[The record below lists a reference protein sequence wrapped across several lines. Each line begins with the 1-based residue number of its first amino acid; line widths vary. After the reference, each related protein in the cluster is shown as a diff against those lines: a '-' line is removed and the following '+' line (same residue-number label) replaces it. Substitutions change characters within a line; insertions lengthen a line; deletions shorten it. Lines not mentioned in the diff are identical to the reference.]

1 MTSVQAKKAGVSVEA
16 DRQNVITQMKVRTKL
31 KTDKSWINRQS
42 SEDEK
47 DEGSTPVSPQLKS
60 LEGRKFLWSPHQE
73 SSTDRDSPT
82 FGAKEP
88 ITRTSSFPIQSSD
101 KPPTYSANNATNN
114 SPSPAQPSPPPSTAS
129 DNSSARTS
137 SGYIIRGQPM
147 NASQQAK
154 SNAPY
159 NGFQKSYSVQQKS
172 ASLPRVPSATGYKMT
187 TEEYKKL
194 APYNTRNKSA
204 DLSDE
209 ETTFTPTE
217 QAKRTEVASSILK
230 NSASKDRSYVFSA
243 AKRYSGVSS
252 PTENNNNP
260 FVAKKVQVQEENES
274 VKKRSE
280 TLPKS
285 EDTSSGQ
292 NTSSPKL
299 TTRTITEASSPPVK
313 AQPGKISPQ
322 KDDIRPNA
330 SSPKLTT
337 RTITETS
344 SPPIKPQPGK
354 ISPLKDDRDDNKVP
368 QNSTE
373 YRSTTT
379 RTVTTRNDGTPAKQS
394 EDLILKS
401 GSLPKSLAS
410 YLYDDNYREKHTTSP
425 KSVSTVT
432 DGSSS
437 AVKPQPG
444 KITVIKDEST
454 DNHVTPRTST
464 ENRTTAT
471 TRTVTTSTE
480 RAPVKED
487 DSLSDSLHT
496 YLSED
501 ASRFEKN
508 WKAAQ
513 SNPSI
518 SHTSPP
524 RSTTTRNVTT
534 VTTNE
539 SGTDNAEVPR
549 LKSYTNISIIETTTS
564 NNFQPAPGKITIIR
578 DESDLVER
586 EIPKTSNESRSV
598 VRTSETRSESSKNND
613 DIPKLTSWTSTNVSE
628 TTKPGTQVGPG
639 KISVV
644 RDESLPPKPAPRIE
658 TKPKVT
664 AVESSNANANKPQ
677 DLISWDDLDT
687 KPENRP
693 KESTKPSTVS
703 TIREARYLVP
713 ELLEEPGLTNSSRP
727 TSESGNRTTTRE
739 TYYESPKSERS
750 SSPRPTVSSTISEA
764 RYRVPE
770 ILEDPKP
777 NTSATRPTSESGN
790 RTTTRETYY
799 ESPKSERS
807 SSPRPTVSSTIS
819 EARYRVPEILE
830 DPKPNTSATRP
841 ISDSANTSVTTTTR
855 ETRYE
860 SSRPSVD
867 VKSERSSSPRP
878 APRSRDSAKTTVTE
892 SSYKVPE
899 NLDNTML
906 ESSPASGS
914 TRTTITTTRSTD
926 PNYTEFLDNNSS
938 RSLRQVL
945 QEIFILF

>member
-129 DNSSARTS
+129 DNLSSRTS
-137 SGYIIRGQPM
+137 TGYIIRGQPM
-147 NASQQAK
+147 NASLQAK

-194 APYNTRNKSA
+194 APYNTRNKSV
-204 DLSDE
+204 DSDE

-230 NSASKDRSYVFSA
+230 NSASKERSYVFSA
-243 AKRYSGVSS
+243 AKRYSGVAS
-252 PTENNNNP
+252 PTENNYTP
-260 FVAKKVQVQEENES
+260 FVAKKVQVQEEDES
-274 VKKRSE
+274 VKKKSE

-322 KDDIRPNA
+322 KDDRPIA

-354 ISPLKDDRDDNKVP
+354 ISPLKDDRADNKVP
-368 QNSTE
+368 QNSE

-379 RTVTTRNDGTPAKQS
+379 RTVTTRTEGTPAKQS
-394 EDLILKS
+394 EDLKLKS

-425 KSVSTVT
+425 KLVSTVT

-437 AVKPQPG
+437 AAKPQTG

-471 TRTVTTSTE
+471 TRTVTTSRE

-487 DSLSDSLHT
+487 DSLSDSLDT

-501 ASRFEKN
+501 ASRFEKY

-513 SNPSI
+513 STPSI
-518 SHTSPP
+518 SQTSPP
-524 RSTTTRNVTT
+524 RSTTTRTVTN

-539 SGTDNAEVPR
+539 SGTGNAEVPR
-549 LKSYTNISIIETTTS
+549 LKPYTNISIIETTS

-578 DESDLVER
+578 DESDLVDK

-598 VRTSETRSESSKNND
+598 VRTSETRTESSKNND
-613 DIPKLTSWTSTNVSE
+613 DIPKLTSWTSTIVSE
-628 TTKPGTQVGPG
+628 STKPGTQVGPG

-664 AVESSNANANKPQ
+664 TVESSNANANRPQ
-677 DLISWDDLDT
+677 DLISWDDLDN

-713 ELLEEPGLTNSSRP
+713 ELLEEPGLTNSSR
-727 TSESGNRTTTRE
+727 TTTRE
-739 TYYESPKSERS
+739 TYYESPKSYVDPKSERS
-750 SSPRPTVSSTISEA
+750 SSPRPTVSSTINET

-777 NTSATRPTSESGN
+777 NTSVTRPTSQSGN

-799 ESPKSERS
+799 ESQKSSVDPKSERS
-807 SSPRPTVSSTIS
+807 SSPRPTVSSTIN
-819 EARYRVPEILE
+819 ETRHRVPEILE
-830 DPKPNTSATRP
+830 DPKPNTRAT
-841 ISDSANTSVTTTTR
+841 
-855 ETRYE
+855 
-860 SSRPSVD
+860 
-867 VKSERSSSPRP
+867 
-878 APRSRDSAKTTVTE
+878 
-892 SSYKVPE
+892 
-899 NLDNTML
+899 L
-906 ESSPASGS
+906 
-914 TRTTITTTRSTD
+914 
-926 PNYTEFLDNNSS
+926 
-938 RSLRQVL
+938 
-945 QEIFILF
+945 